1 MSHVFVVFSWFVFL
15 FCLLSFVF
23 SLAISIIIKIK
34 NKKIID
40 LYHNYNAYPRGMAA
54 KESSLLE
61 ALRGGSELT
70 DSVIIQGE

>member
-1 MSHVFVVFSWFVFL
+1 MNFDL
-15 FCLLSFVF
+15 
-23 SLAISIIIKIK
+23 KILTL
-34 NKKIID
+34 IID